1 MKQISK
7 LVQGNSSYGNIQTVT
22 VTHNLNNLNPY
33 VSIKEETTNSF
44 ILTHISYTLNNLS
57 ISGLR
62 TGTRYIVTI
71 IG

>member
-1 MKQISK
+1 VKQISK
-7 LVQGNSSYGNIQTVT
+7 LVDGNSSFNNIQTVT
-22 VTHNLNNLNPY
+22 VTHNLNNTNPY
-33 VSIKEETTNSF
+33 VSIKEEGSSSF
-44 ILTHISYTLNNLS
+44 ILTYIVYTANNIA